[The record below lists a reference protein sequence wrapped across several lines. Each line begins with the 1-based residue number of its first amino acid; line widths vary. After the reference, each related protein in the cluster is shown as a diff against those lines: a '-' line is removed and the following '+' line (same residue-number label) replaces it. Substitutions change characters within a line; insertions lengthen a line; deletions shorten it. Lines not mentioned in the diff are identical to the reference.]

1 MKTAVILSARH
12 ERDSQIPYPLLQFA
26 QDECLLKRSLEILR
40 SCGYTNIVVIVG
52 YKRELFEPYQ
62 SEDVHIVFNPDY
74 EFCASMGSLVMAA
87 PYINEDF
94 LIIEG
99 DTFYEKKIVETLTNT
114 SEPNCLIVTEET
126 GSGDECYV
134 ETQHGFLKQITK
146 DKHAVPCIEG
156 ELVGVAKISLSV
168 FRRMISLYRES
179 SNSYMNYEYVLM
191 RSTTIVERPCIRF
204 QNLIWGDVDTQ
215 EDLKRLQQTYR
226 ILQRKEN
233 PFNEENLRQYL
244 SPIFTS
250 EQCAS
255 AIITQIGG
263 MSNKNFKVCVN
274 NQEYVLRVPGNGSEG
289 MVERKNEE
297 FNAIAGAKLGIT
309 PDIKFFDAISGIKLA
324 DYITNAETLNSATIQ
339 RIENMKQVV
348 YIYKNLHNSHI
359 RLRNEFNIFQEIEKY
374 DTLIAK
380 SNTKMYAGAD
390 SIRSAIMTLEPYLNE
405 LGVDLRPCHND
416 AVAENFVKDANGKI
430 YLIDWEYSGMN
441 DPMADLAALFLEND
455 FSHENQDYIL
465 NSYFNG
471 HIDPSIHKKILCYQI
486 LWDYLWAQ
494 WTIIKE
500 AHGDDFGT
508 YGQDRFLRATRNLHI
523 LGII

>member
-1 MKTAVILSARH
+1 MKTAVILSARQ
-12 ERDSQIPYPLLQFA
+12 ERDSHIPYPLLQFA
-26 QDECLLKRSLEILR
+26 QNECLLKRSIEILR
-40 SCGYTNIVVIVG
+40 YYGYTNIIVITG
-52 YKRELFEPYQ
+52 YRRELFEPYQ
-62 SEDVHIVFNPDY
+62 AKDVHIVFNPDY

-94 LIIEG
+94 LLIEG
-99 DTFYEKKIVETLTNT
+99 DTFYEKAVVEALTTTLE
-114 SEPNCLIVTEET
+114 SNCLIVTEET

-134 ETQHGFLKQITK
+134 ETQHSFLYQITK
-146 DKHAVPCIEG
+146 DRHAVPCIEG

-168 FRRMISLYRES
+168 FRRMVSLYRES
-179 SNSYMNYEYVLM
+179 SNPYMNYEYVFM
-191 RSTTIVERPCIRF
+191 YCTTIVERPCIRF
-204 QNLIWGDVDTQ
+204 KNLIWGDVDTQ
-215 EDLKRLQQTYR
+215 EDLKRMQQIYR
-226 ILQRKEN
+226 TLQRKEN

-244 SPIFTS
+244 SLVFTP

-255 AIITQIGG
+255 AVITQIGG

-274 NQEYVLRVPGNGSEG
+274 NHEYVLRVPGNGSEG

-309 PDIKFFDAISGIKLA
+309 PNIKFFDALSGIKLA

-348 YIYKNLHNSHI
+348 HIYKTIHNSHI

-380 SNTKMYAGAD
+380 SNAQMYAGAD

-416 AVAENFVKDANGKI
+416 AVAENFVKGANGKI

-455 FSHENQDYIL
+455 FSQENQDYIL
-465 NSYFNG
+465 NSYFDG
-471 HIDPSIHKKILCYQI
+471 YIDPSIHKKILCYQI

-508 YGQDRFLRATRNLHI
+508 YGQDRFLRAVKNLHT
-523 LGII
+523 LDII

>member
-1 MKTAVILSARH
+1 M
-12 ERDSQIPYPLLQFA
+12 
-26 QDECLLKRSLEILR
+26 EILR

-250 EQCAS
+250 
-255 AIITQIGG
+255 
-263 MSNKNFKVCVN
+263 
-274 NQEYVLRVPGNGSEG
+274 
-289 MVERKNEE
+289 
-297 FNAIAGAKLGIT
+297 
-309 PDIKFFDAISGIKLA
+309 
-324 DYITNAETLNSATIQ
+324 
-339 RIENMKQVV
+339 
-348 YIYKNLHNSHI
+348 
-359 RLRNEFNIFQEIEKY
+359 
-374 DTLIAK
+374 
-380 SNTKMYAGAD
+380 
-390 SIRSAIMTLEPYLNE
+390 
-405 LGVDLRPCHND
+405 
-416 AVAENFVKDANGKI
+416 
-430 YLIDWEYSGMN
+430 
-441 DPMADLAALFLEND
+441 
-455 FSHENQDYIL
+455 
-465 NSYFNG
+465 
-471 HIDPSIHKKILCYQI
+471 
-486 LWDYLWAQ
+486 
-494 WTIIKE
+494 
-500 AHGDDFGT
+500 
-508 YGQDRFLRATRNLHI
+508 
-523 LGII
+523 